1 MTRYDSVMRLGK
13 CKYRP
18 APPHHRT
25 TAPPHHLHLRRN
37 QPPQNI
43 FQSEQ
48 IPRQCIA
55 QMHSGQRLY

>member
-18 APPHHRT
+18 
-25 TAPPHHLHLRRN
+25 APPHHLHLRRN